1 MADYNNSLINEIL
14 KNMSPEDA
22 AQMGQAFQASRAPA
36 SDSGPIRTSFTP
48 EEIKAAGGSP
58 EQQIASGNIPTTGSL
73 AGRSLETSPQ
83 SPNSMGPPAPNA
95 QELAVRRAES
105 TPASSS
111 GNVIGM
117 SSKTPFDMGRLNP
130 LGTVPR
136 GTDSG
141 SVSDMIAKLNGQ
153 TDPALQAA
161 LSNRNNLQLFSMLGK
176 SANQVLGGQTHTR
189 PSDAVFDELG
199 KQAGQGVEDI
209 KNKDALTTERLKQQ
223 QLGSQIVD
231 EQAKNDPHS
240 SISNLYR
247 ASAEKMLHGKLPDN
261 ISAAQ
266 LEKVSP
272 VFEKLYQAEQASL
285 DRAFRLKEMD
295 TFRNRTA
302 ANREDTSAQ
311 TTFDKNEGMFKQRIL
326 GANRLNDLVDRIK
339 GGQLIGSKNVSRELT
354 NEIDMLVRGQQNGG
368 AYGDREEVAIRTLQG
383 SLANL
388 AQWALGHP
396 ENTIPEDF
404 IPQIEKEAAIL
415 KHSYLKAYRD
425 TADELQKGTSIQS
438 KKDVYNN
445 RSHAL
450 LGQQGVD
457 YNSLESNKPQ
467 QTSGN
472 YPQDVLDYAK
482 DHNITPDQAQN
493 VKNQRTQGN

>member
-1 MADYNNSLINEIL
+1 MTDYNNSLINEIL

-22 AQMGQAFQASRAPA
+22 AQMGQAFQTSRAPA
-36 SDSGPIRTSFTP
+36 SDSGTVRTSFTP

-83 SPNSMGPPAPNA
+83 SPNSMGPPVPNA

-105 TPASSS
+105 APASSSS

-136 GTDSG
+136 GTDGG

-231 EQAKNDPHS
+231 EQAKNDPNS

-302 ANREDTSAQ
+302 SNREDTSANNL
-311 TTFDKNEGMFKQRIL
+311 FDKNTKDYSD
-326 GANRLNDLVDRIK
+326 RLENVGRFNKLVNEIRSGRLVDTHTI
-339 GGQLIGSKNVSRELT
+339 SRTLT
-354 NEIDMLVRGQQNGG
+354 SDLSTLVNNTKSGG
-368 AYGDREEVAIRTLQG
+368 ALSDRDEYALHTFQDLESKFAQYAGKPISAIPKEYLDQLETE
-383 SLANL
+383 AN
-388 AQWALGHP
+388 ALK
-396 ENTIPEDF
+396 N
-404 IPQIEKEAAIL
+404 AIL
-415 KHSYLKAYRD
+415 NSYQRKSK
-425 TADELQKGTSIQS
+425 ELQEGTSIQG
-438 KKDVYNN
+438 KKDVYAN
-445 RSHAL
+445 RTKSFMD
-450 LGQQGVD
+450 Q
-457 YNSLESNKPQ
+457 YNKLPGNQS
-467 QTSGN
+467 SGN
-472 YPQDVLDYAK
+472 YDQDVLDYAK
-482 DHNITPDQAQN
+482 EHSITPDEAQN
-493 VKNQRTQGN
+493 VKNQRTQGGR